1 MAVETLYDIL
11 IQIFLVIV
19 LKIINDELFDGLHW
33 HCGNAGA
40 LESTFKREFVS
51 VFEEHQ
57 GY

>member
-33 HCGNAGA
+33 HCGNTGA
-40 LESTFKREFVS
+40 LESTLQREFVS
-51 VFEEHQ
+51 VFEKHQ